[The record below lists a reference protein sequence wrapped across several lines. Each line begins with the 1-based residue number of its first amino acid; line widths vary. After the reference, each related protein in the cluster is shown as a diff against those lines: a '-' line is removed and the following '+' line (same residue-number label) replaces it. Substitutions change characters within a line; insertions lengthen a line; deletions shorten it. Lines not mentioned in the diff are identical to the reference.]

1 MLEIKAMDQAG
12 LDFLIARE
20 GLRLKPYLD
29 TRGIP
34 TISVGVT
41 FYPDGRKVTM
51 NDPAL
56 TKDQAI
62 DLFKR
67 ILKGFETTVWS
78 LTRDDISQ
86 NNFNALT
93 SFCFNIGQAGFK
105 GSTVLKRVNAN
116 PKDPKIADAL
126 MMWTKN
132 KELIGRRKKE
142 VALYFS

>member
-1 MLEIKAMDQAG
+1 MEIKSMDQAG
-12 LDFLIARE
+12 IDFLIARE

-29 TRGIP
+29 SKKIP

-41 FYPDGRKVTM
+41 FYPDGRRVTM
-51 NDPAL
+51 KDPAL

-62 DLFKR
+62 ALFKR

-93 SFCFNIGQAGFK
+93 SFCFNIGQTGFK

-116 PKDPKIADAL
+116 PKDPKIADAF

-132 KELIGRRKKE
+132 SELIGRRKKE
-142 VALYFS
+142 VSLYFS